1 MIAVLRSFF
10 VIITIGSVVIL
21 GSACGGSDTV
31 GEGAGGGAA
40 DVAAAPASSEPGSGE
55 SSEASAPNSEA
66 VSVSDAFKAMAA
78 TEGVFFGE
86 VPEGFPLNI
95 IPVHPEGE
103 IDRSSIDEDGFTL
116 LQNVSKDTES
126 VLEYFVD
133 HFDGLGWS
141 AGAPFTMG
149 ERTMVG
155 FDGPDGD
162 VGMTMIDQGNG
173 TTFVALALSQ

>member
-21 GSACGGSDTV
+21 GTACGGSDSV
-31 GEGAGGGAA
+31 DEGAGGGAA
-40 DVAAAPASSEPGSGE
+40 DVAAGPASSAPGSEETGE
-55 SSEASAPNSEA
+55 TSAPKSEA

-78 TEGVFFGE
+78 SEGIFFGE

-103 IDRSSIDEDGFTL
+103 IDKSSIDEDGFTL
-116 LQNVSKDTES
+116 LQNVNKDTDS
-126 VLEYFVD
+126 VLGYFVN

-141 AGAPFTMG
+141 AGAPFSMG
-149 ERTMVG
+149 DRTMVS
-155 FDGPDGD
+155 FEGPDGGVD
-162 VGMTMIDQGNG
+162 MTMIDQGNG
-173 TTFVALALSQ
+173 RTFVALALSQ